1 MGAGASV
8 SSAAGSVTAT
18 AVVRADKETG
28 RLVRRVVA
36 PRDSLDPETIRR
48 RFGVDRM
55 VEEAATK
62 YDVDPLL
69 IHSVIRAE
77 SNYNPFAVSPKGAEG
92 LMQLAP
98 ETARRFGVTNS
109 FDAEKN
115 IDAGVRY
122 LKHLQELF
130 GDERLAIA
138 AFNAGEGSVEKHE
151 RTVPPYPETQ
161 EYVRRVGETYRQLV
175 ESSRT
180 ATDSESGFRPLE
192 VSVDAEGRL
201 FLRTR

>member
-1 MGAGASV
+1 
-8 SSAAGSVTAT
+8 
-18 AVVRADKETG
+18 
-28 RLVRRVVA
+28 
-36 PRDSLDPETIRR
+36 
-48 RFGVDRM
+48 
-55 VEEAATK
+55 
-62 YDVDPLL
+62 
-69 IHSVIRAE
+69 
-77 SNYNPFAVSPKGAEG
+77 
-92 LMQLAP
+92 MQLAP